1 MEMDGMSSS
10 VMGLRFCATQ
20 LPWPLTLVIPIL
32 PSSIFHL
39 PFRKYPSLLSYNPD
53 TSASQPV
60 LPSPFSFSSPHL
72 PPPFPPL
79 PSICL
84 FSFCPA
90 RPSSRR
96 CACICV
102 DLVVGGWG
110 FVSGF
115 VQLGGGEMGEER
127 RWKGGGGDEMRDYC
141 EVGFF
146 AGRFGGIF

>member
-1 MEMDGMSSS
+1 MSWGFERDGD
-10 VMGLRFCATQ
+10 GLYELVRDGIAVLCNTAT
-20 LPWPLTLVIPIL
+20 LAVDAGNPNPSIFHP

-39 PFRKYPSLLSYNPD
+39 PSRTYPTLLSYNPD

-60 LPSPFSFSSPHL
+60 LPFPSPSSSPFSFSSPH
-72 PPPFPPL
+72 L

-96 CACICV
+96 CAYICV

-115 VQLGGGEMGEER
+115 V
-127 RWKGGGGDEMRDYC
+127 
-141 EVGFF
+141 
-146 AGRFGGIF
+146 

>member
-1 MEMDGMSSS
+1 MSWGFERDGD
-10 VMGLRFCATQ
+10 GLYELVRDGIAVLCNTAT
-20 LPWPLTLVIPIL
+20 LAVDAGNPNPSIFHP

-39 PFRKYPSLLSYNPD
+39 PSRTYPTLLSYNPD

-60 LPSPFSFSSPHL
+60 LPFPSPSSSPFSFSSPH
-72 PPPFPPL
+72 L

-115 VQLGGGEMGEER
+115 V
-127 RWKGGGGDEMRDYC
+127 
-141 EVGFF
+141 
-146 AGRFGGIF
+146 

>member
-1 MEMDGMSSS
+1 MGDSSVMEMDGMSSF

-20 LPWPLTLVIPIL
+20 LPWPLTRVIPIL
-32 PSSIFHL
+32 PSSILHPPSSIFHPVHIL
-39 PFRKYPSLLSYNPD
+39 LCFRTTQTP
-53 TSASQPV
+53 QPANR
-60 LPSPFSFSSPHL
+60 SS
-72 PPPFPPL
+72 PFPPPPPPPPPSPSPRRTSLHLSHTL

-115 VQLGGGEMGEER
+115 V
-127 RWKGGGGDEMRDYC
+127 
-141 EVGFF
+141 
-146 AGRFGGIF
+146 

>member
-1 MEMDGMSSS
+1 MSGGFECDGDGRYEL
-10 VMGLRFCATQ
+10 VRDGIAVLCNTA
-20 LPWPLTLVIPIL
+20 PLAVDAGNPNPSIFHP
-32 PSSIFHL
+32 PSSILHPPSSILHL
-39 PFRKYPSLLSYNPD
+39 PFPTYPTLLSYNPD

-60 LPSPFSFSSPHL
+60 LPFPSPSSSPFSFSSPH
-72 PPPFPPL
+72 L

-110 FVSGF
+110 
-115 VQLGGGEMGEER
+115 
-127 RWKGGGGDEMRDYC
+127 
-141 EVGFF
+141 
-146 AGRFGGIF
+146 

>member
-1 MEMDGMSSS
+1 MGGGRGMSWGFERDGDGLYELVRDGIAVLCNTATLAVDAGNPNPSIFHPPSS
-10 VMGLRFCATQ
+10 IFH
-20 LPWPLTLVIPIL
+20 PPSSIFHP

-39 PFRKYPSLLSYNPD
+39 PSRTYPTLLSYNPD

-60 LPSPFSFSSPHL
+60 LPFPSPSSSPFSFSSPH
-72 PPPFPPL
+72 L

-96 CACICV
+96 CAYICV

-115 VQLGGGEMGEER
+115 V
-127 RWKGGGGDEMRDYC
+127 
-141 EVGFF
+141 
-146 AGRFGGIF
+146 